1 MLIHC
6 LIQDIIDSTDTGERK
21 PQNKNTKKEKIRIRI
36 RLTEKPA
43 PSEKVILYRLSILL
57 KEL

>member
-1 MLIHC
+1 MGSLSDEDGVIVIASVC
-6 LIQDIIDSTDTGERK
+6 LSDSLE
-21 PQNKNTKKEKIRIRI
+21 NTKKEKIRIRI